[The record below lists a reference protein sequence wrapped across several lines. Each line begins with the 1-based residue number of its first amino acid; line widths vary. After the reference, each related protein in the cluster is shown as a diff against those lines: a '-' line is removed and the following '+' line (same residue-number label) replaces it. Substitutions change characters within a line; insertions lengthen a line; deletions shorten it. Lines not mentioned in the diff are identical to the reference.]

1 MKSQTAV
8 GVRLWALT
16 QLPDEGH
23 EFLVLAQRQ
32 DGALVRRYGRREAE
46 ELPEK
51 EALVAKISQA
61 ARQRF
66 DVHRYLLTVRCSS
79 PSLTWNVCSKMVY
92 MILPMPKDGSM
103 TLGMTSSTAGDKQG
117 GVRTESDPNFA

>member
-1 MKSQTAV
+1 MKSQTAL
-8 GVRLWALT
+8 GVQLWALT

-23 EFLVLAQRQ
+23 KFLVLAQRQ
-32 DGALVRRYGRREAE
+32 DGALVRCYGCGEAE
-46 ELPEK
+46 ELPEE

-103 TLGMTSSTAGDKQG
+103 TLGMTSSTAGYKQRVG
-117 GVRTESDPNFA
+117 D